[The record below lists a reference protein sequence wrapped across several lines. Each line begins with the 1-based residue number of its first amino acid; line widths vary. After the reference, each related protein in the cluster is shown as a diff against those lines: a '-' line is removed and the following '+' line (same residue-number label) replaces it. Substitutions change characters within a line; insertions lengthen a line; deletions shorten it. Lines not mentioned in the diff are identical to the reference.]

1 MNGWD
6 YRALTNNAG
15 GWTQPGTTI
24 AAGAQIY
31 LISNQYSVQTEFS
44 FKLQNLRASFTSTM
58 TSTTPGS
65 NAELIISFTG
75 NNRFG
80 DQNVN
85 YFSYTSDSESAARI
99 ECQCIVSNSDI
110 SMGT

>member
-31 LISNQYSVQTEFS
+31 LISNQYSV
-44 FKLQNLRASFTSTM
+44 
-58 TSTTPGS
+58 
-65 NAELIISFTG
+65 
-75 NNRFG
+75 
-80 DQNVN
+80 
-85 YFSYTSDSESAARI
+85 
-99 ECQCIVSNSDI
+99 
-110 SMGT
+110 